1 MKSHGNYYKNIS
13 LGWFTYS
20 AEVQSIINM
29 MGHGGIQVD
38 MVLKRELEFYV
49 L

>member
-1 MKSHGNYYKNIS
+1 MKRHGNYYKNIS

-20 AEVQSIINM
+20 SEVESIINM
-29 MGHGGIQVD
+29 TERGGMQVD
-38 MVLKRELEFYV
+38 TVLKRELEFYV